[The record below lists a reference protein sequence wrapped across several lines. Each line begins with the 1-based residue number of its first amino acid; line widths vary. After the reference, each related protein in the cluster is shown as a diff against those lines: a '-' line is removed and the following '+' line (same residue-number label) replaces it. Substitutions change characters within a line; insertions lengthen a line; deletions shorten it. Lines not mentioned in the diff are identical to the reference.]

1 MLPLPVT
8 MTMMMTVMKEGGGG
22 VWKPPHGNAGLLAL
36 VRSVSLA

>member
-8 MTMMMTVMKEGGGG
+8 MTMMTTAMKEGGGG

-36 VRSVSLA
+36 VHSVSLA